1 MTSHQWK
8 AASLILLVVS
18 QNFGKGRIVNHLVM
32 ERGLKV
38 HRSVKLRISASG
50 ANGRNGEYRPR
61 IRLRMTDHKATRC
74 TNECLYIYTLARE
87 RPGPCPLRWA
97 VSIVFKPHIWNHC
110 TNAVLLKAQRTP
122 EVKESERTTTLPRPS
137 ATSTPDR
144 SVSLTCAMR
153 EFSDIEELT
162 SGGATDGHSMDAQAT
177 VLLIV

>member
-1 MTSHQWK
+1 M
-8 AASLILLVVS
+8 
-18 QNFGKGRIVNHLVM
+18 R
-32 ERGLKV
+32 
-38 HRSVKLRISASG
+38 
-50 ANGRNGEYRPR
+50 RNGWPTSQCTLSGWTDSDTKVQAVDLREKPSARWFY
-61 IRLRMTDHKATRC
+61 IIVWTMYDLRMTDHKATRC

-110 TNAVLLKAQRTP
+110 TNAVLLKAQRTL

-162 SGGATDGHSMDAQAT
+162 SGGPADGHSMDAQAT